1 MAAKQTMLTDEGT
14 EGGEE
19 EFEDAKEVLPM
30 PEDWTLSSMIDQT
43 RLALHLFLNNRFS
56 EAKNRMEPYADRS
69 MYHALGHSTILYIQ
83 AVMTFDMQ
91 DIEQAI
97 QALKKAI
104 AVCDGFR
111 HKFSMLESLSKARS
125 RAVYNDLTEVE
136 IHAEL
141 CYAECLL
148 LRALL
153 SFVQDENLLS
163 FVKGGLKIREC
174 YKIYKECN
182 KMMERPK
189 FTEEKQ
195 KSHFETGVKMGVGT
209 FNLMISLLPS
219 KILKLLEFVG
229 FSGNKVYGLKCLS
242 EGSYDLSSLRG
253 PLCSIIMMA
262 YHTVVC
268 YILGL
273 ADGDIS
279 YAAELLKPCLEKY
292 PKGALFLFFDGRI
305 EEVRGNIDK
314 AIVKFEESIECQQE
328 WRQFHHLAY
337 WELMWCHCFKGD
349 WLMAMKYA
357 EKLCKES
364 RWSKATY
371 TYQKAAFL
379 MMCEDQTDETRAHI
393 QLLFKDVP
401 KLKQR
406 IAGKSIPIEKFSV
419 HKVKRFLEHNTD
431 IVLPAL
437 ELVYVWNG
445 FSILGKRE
453 ELVDPVLTIVESTI
467 NTILKGSEANPFYH
481 DNYALVILLKGACLK
496 CKGQYMQAE
505 QCFKEV
511 LEREKLIKHDTY
523 LVPYTTV
530 ELALLYLKLNDKQQ
544 ALHYLDQAKKNY
556 KGYLLESRLHFRIH
570 AVRLQLNSSQNG
582 KCVSVE
588 QDLDSDARL
597 DEDSTPVGILDEDSS
612 SITTKM

>member
-1 MAAKQTMLTDEGT
+1 MAAKQTELTDEGKDD
-14 EGGEE
+14 GDE
-19 EFEDAKEVLPM
+19 EFEDATETIPLPD
-30 PEDWTLSSMIDQT
+30 DWTLSTMIDQT
-43 RLALHLFLNNRFS
+43 RMALHLFLNNRFS
-56 EAKNRMEPYADRS
+56 EAKNRMEPFADRS
-69 MYHALGHSTILYIQ
+69 MYHALGYSTILYIQ

-91 DIEQAI
+91 DIDQAI

-104 AVCDGFR
+104 AVCDRYR
-111 HKFSMLESLSKARS
+111 HKFSMLESLSKSRS
-125 RAVYNDLTEVE
+125 RAIYNDLTEEE

-189 FTEEKQ
+189 FTEERQ
-195 KSHFETGVKMGVGT
+195 KAHFATGVKMGVGT

-229 FSGNKVYGLKCLS
+229 FSGNKMYGLKCLS
-242 EGSYDLSSLRG
+242 EGSYDLASLRG

-273 ADGDIS
+273 ADGDIN
-279 YAAELLKPCLEKY
+279 YAAELLKPCLEQY
-292 PKGALFLFFDGRI
+292 PKGALFLFFAGRI
-305 EEVRGNIDK
+305 EEVRGNIDQ

-328 WRQFHHLAY
+328 WRQFHHLGY

-371 TYQKAAFL
+371 TYQKASFL
-379 MMCEDQTDETRAHI
+379 QMCDDQTEETKEHI
-393 QLLFKDVP
+393 QLLFKNVP
-401 KLKQR
+401 RLKQR

-419 HKVKRFLEHNTD
+419 HKVKRILEHKVD

-445 FSILGKRE
+445 FSILGKKE
-453 ELVDPVLTIVESTI
+453 ELVDPVLTIVERTI
-467 NTILKGSEANPFYH
+467 NDILKGSETDPFYH
-481 DNYALVILLKGACLK
+481 DNYSLVILLKGACLK
-496 CKGQYMQAE
+496 CKGQYLQAE

-511 LEREKLIKHDTY
+511 LQREKLIKHDTY

-530 ELALLYLKLNDKQQ
+530 ELALLNLKLGDKAQ
-544 ALHYLDQAKKNY
+544 ALQYLDQAKKNY

-570 AVRLQLNSSQNG
+570 AVRLQLNGSNNG
-582 KCVSVE
+582 SVPVE
-588 QDLDSDARL
+588 NDLDSDL
-597 DEDSTPVGILDEDSS
+597 VLNEESNTTDVPNDEDAPSVSTKL
-612 SITTKM
+612 